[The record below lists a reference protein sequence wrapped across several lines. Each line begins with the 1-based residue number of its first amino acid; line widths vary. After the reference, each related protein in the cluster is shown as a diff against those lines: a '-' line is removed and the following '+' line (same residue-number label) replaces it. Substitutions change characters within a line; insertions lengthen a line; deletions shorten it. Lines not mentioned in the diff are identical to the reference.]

1 VSAKLNINS
10 NNIILNNKNNLYK
23 TIVADGATTLYE
35 LLNAK
40 SEFCL
45 LDIVPMN
52 IGISSP
58 NNQMILMIGKN
69 SKIPISTER
78 VFTTSHDCQRTI
90 DIDIYEGTN
99 VECDQNSWIGA
110 YKIIGIP
117 PLPRG
122 SIIIKL
128 LFKISYNG
136 ILNISIN
143 GFKNPSDD
151 SAKSFDFKLCE
162 KIKLIPS
169 ILAKELLRKLLS
181 NKKSE

>member
-1 VSAKLNINS
+1 
-10 NNIILNNKNNLYK
+10 
-23 TIVADGATTLYE
+23 
-35 LLNAK
+35 
-40 SEFCL
+40 
-45 LDIVPMN
+45 MN
-52 IGISSP
+52 DN
-58 NNQMILMIGKN
+58 NNQFDLDQLQRQVGPEEVEEYLKTGLWPWPDDLKRLYIQYVWAN
-69 SKIPISTER
+69 PIIKPNQF
-78 VFTTSHDCQRTI
+78 V
-90 DIDIYEGTN
+90 
-99 VECDQNSWIGA
+99 
-110 YKIIGIP
+110 KIIGIP

-169 ILAKELLRKLLS
+169 ILAKELLRKLLT
-181 NKKSE
+181 KKSE

>member
-1 VSAKLNINS
+1 
-10 NNIILNNKNNLYK
+10 
-23 TIVADGATTLYE
+23 
-35 LLNAK
+35 
-40 SEFCL
+40 
-45 LDIVPMN
+45 M
-52 IGISSP
+52 
-58 NNQMILMIGKN
+58 
-69 SKIPISTER
+69 
-78 VFTTSHDCQRTI
+78 
-90 DIDIYEGTN
+90 YEGINTGC
-99 VECDQNSWIGA
+99 ELNSWIGA

-169 ILAKELLRKLLS
+169 ILAKELLKKILLS
-181 NKKSE
+181 KKSE